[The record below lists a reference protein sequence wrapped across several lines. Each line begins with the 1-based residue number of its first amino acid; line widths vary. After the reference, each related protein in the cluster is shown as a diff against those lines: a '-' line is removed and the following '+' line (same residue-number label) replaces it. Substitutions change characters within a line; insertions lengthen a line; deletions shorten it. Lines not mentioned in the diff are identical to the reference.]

1 MLLSFPT
8 WVIHISS
15 MAEWLIAAI
24 LLRQYGRAIGRKEVE
39 NFAWLM
45 LPHWTGGLCVIV
57 YHLTGDTVE
66 FWLDASKV
74 VNLIGSLCLLYA
86 SFRLIRSDSIAAA
99 CLVGIFVLH
108 LSPHAAEIFPNKSF
122 KDMLINAA
130 FQLSSLVY
138 FIFLVSLLWLYRK
151 DRTVF
156 SGLTV
161 FGFWFVLVF
170 VAVTIV
176 CTHFATTVRGYPT
189 LTHDDLL
196 HGFAESLLTASNLMI
211 ALGIAQKLRAAKAA
225 STAANK

>member
-8 WVIHISS
+8 WVVHISS
-15 MAEWLIAAI
+15 MVEWLAAAV
-24 LLRQYGRAIGRKEVE
+24 LLHQYGKAVGRKDIEQ
-39 NFAWLM
+39 FAWLM
-45 LPHWTGGLCVIV
+45 LPHWTGGLCVII
-57 YHLTGDTVE
+57 YHLTTDSVE

-74 VNLIGSLCLLYA
+74 VNLVGSICLLYA
-86 SFRLIRSDSIAAA
+86 SLNIIRFNSSARTALA
-99 CLVGIFVLH
+99 CLFGIVMLH
-108 LSPHAAEIFPNKSF
+108 LSPNAAEIFPNKSF
-122 KDMLINAA
+122 KDTLINAA

-151 DRTVF
+151 DKTVF

-170 VAVTIV
+170 VVVTIV
-176 CTHFATTVRGYPT
+176 CTHYATNVRGYPT

-211 ALGIAQKLRAAKAA
+211 AIGIAQKLQAARKG
-225 STAANK
+225 S